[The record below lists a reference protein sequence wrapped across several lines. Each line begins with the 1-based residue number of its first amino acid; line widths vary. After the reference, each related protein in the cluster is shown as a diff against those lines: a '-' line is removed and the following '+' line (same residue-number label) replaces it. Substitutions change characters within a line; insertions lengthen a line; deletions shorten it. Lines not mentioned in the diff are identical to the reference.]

1 MDITKFNKELGKKIA
16 MAKTLENHNEIEA
29 AVKLWLEISE
39 MTLNFSKSRNLEAS
53 FRNMLIN
60 RTKGILKHI
69 KQLKGDKS
77 EEEVFREEIEA
88 QEELRPELSS
98 YEMNQDKSII
108 SDEMKVQIKKPEESV
123 DFNNTKVIEDS
134 EFKNIPDGFK
144 EVKAS
149 EDFKIITPHDKDF
162 VQKRLSQVEKSDISK
177 LKQEQIP
184 RQKFSSNQ
192 ERFEFDQPE
201 DGKTVICFACGTEI
215 PLNKKVCPNC
225 GANIE

>member
-1 MDITKFNKELGKKIA
+1 MDITKFNKELGKKVA
-16 MAKTLENHNEIEA
+16 MAKSLENRNEIET
-29 AVKLWLEISE
+29 AVKIWLEISE
-39 MTLNFSKSRNLEAS
+39 MALNFSKSKNLEAS

-98 YEMNQDKSII
+98 YEMNHDKSNIF
-108 SDEMKVQIKKPEESV
+108 DEMEVQIKKPEENV
-123 DFNNTKVIEDS
+123 DLNNMKVIEDS

-149 EDFKIITPHDKDF
+149 DDFKIITPHDKDF
-162 VQKRLSQVEKSDISK
+162 VQERLSQIEKSEISK
-177 LKQEQIP
+177 QKQEQIP
-184 RQKFSSNQ
+184 RQNSSSNQ
-192 ERFEFDQPE
+192 DRFEFDQPE
-201 DGKTVICFACGTEI
+201 DGKIMICFACGAEVAAS
-215 PLNKKVCPNC
+215 KKICPNC